1 MQLIAKKVVEGVLNK
16 EIQVPKET
24 LYAVCVGAYSYQNAQ
39 AKCEELKA
47 KGYIDTYLI
56 PR

>member
-16 EIQVPKET
+16 EIQVPKEP

-47 KGYIDTYLI
+47 KGYKDTYLI

>member
-16 EIQVPKET
+16 EIQVPRDQ
-24 LYAVCVGAYSYQNAQ
+24 LYAVCVGAYTHST
-39 AKCEELKA
+39 AKAKVEELKA